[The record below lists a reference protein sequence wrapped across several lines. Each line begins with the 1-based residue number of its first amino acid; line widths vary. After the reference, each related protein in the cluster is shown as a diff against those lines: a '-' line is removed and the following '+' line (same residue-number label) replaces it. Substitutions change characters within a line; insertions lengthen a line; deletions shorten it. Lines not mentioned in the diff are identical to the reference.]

1 MKTGSA
7 LLVYLAIWCLPVSAM
22 GGERPVLVVFDIHD
36 ESNSID
42 KDLLNSLTEYLA
54 ASVAE
59 CDTYRLVP
67 PWELKRLWKLES
79 MVSRREC
86 LAPECQLKMA
96 AHLGAGL
103 SVSTTISKTADS
115 CTVVSALDDVRRQNQ
130 LIAARASGDCTE
142 PGLVRAVEDVAY
154 FFIMWGDCTPPVR
167 GMPEVTE
174 DVYRQSA
181 EAGVKWPLLVKD
193 RVHLPEVEEI
203 NGEKAGSVTDV
214 MVSTG
219 WNIHSGVGHGIRFD
233 GRLFLGTFLEEPI
246 LEDLGFAAM
255 YGTFTGHGRTIDI
268 PDDLKAGAMSQWQ
281 VELLYRMAFNQVLT
295 KPALVFHLGYGGTGC
310 LHDPGMRFLTGAEY
324 SYPYFTL
331 EATFMP
337 YQPHIR
343 MWASTSVLF
352 DVESSKEHADGT
364 YLGLKVGA
372 GVDLLPTNYIYLGMG
387 YELSRYYDEGWSS
400 DLFVSFFLRA
410 GCYYN

>member
-7 LLVYLAIWCLPVSAM
+7 LLVCLAILCLPVSSIGA
-22 GGERPVLVVFDIHD
+22 ERQVLVVFDIHD
-36 ESNSID
+36 QSNSLD

-59 CDTYRLVP
+59 CDNYRLVP

-79 MVSRREC
+79 MVSREKC

-103 SVSTTISKTADS
+103 SVSTTITRTAET

-130 LIAARASGDCTE
+130 LIAARAHGDCSE

-154 FFIMWGDCTPPVR
+154 FFIMWGDCTPPAR
-167 GMPEVTE
+167 GVPEVTE

-181 EAGVKWPLLVKD
+181 EAGVRPLLIKD
-193 RVHLPEVEEI
+193 RVRLPEVEEI
-203 NGEKAGSVTDV
+203 NGEQIGSVTDV

-233 GRLFLGTFLEEPI
+233 GRLFLGTFIDEPV
-246 LEDLGFAAM
+246 LRDLGFAGM
-255 YGTFTGHGRTIDI
+255 YNTFTGYGLDIDI
-268 PDDLKAGAMSQWQ
+268 SEDLDTGSLARWQ
-281 VELLYRMAFNQVLT
+281 AELVYRIPFNDVVT
-295 KPALVFHLGYGGTGC
+295 RPAILFHFGYGGSTC
-310 LHDPGMRFLTGAEY
+310 LHDPGQWFLEGAEY
-324 SYPYFTL
+324 RYPYFTL
-331 EATFMP
+331 EAAFMP
-337 YQPHIR
+337 IQQHVR
-343 MWASTSVLF
+343 LWAATTVQLS
-352 DVESSKEHADGT
+352 VESSREHAEGNF
-364 YLGLKVGA
+364 LGLVVA
-372 GVDLLPTNYIYLGMG
+372 TGVDLLPTKYIYLGMG
-387 YELSRYYDEGWSS
+387 YELSRYYDQEWSS